1 MTTDPF
7 RFHILFHIFSIFF
20 HVFSYLLPYIF
31 EVQDDRQ
38 EDVGQSD
45 ASASLQGSGRRY
57 LAEGGEEGP
66 DAMAFNSRFAIL
78 SHGVVLAPVSG
89 SPATNVGHE
98 DSGWVFFRHPG
109 RTLHGSATTISPVR
123 RLVS

>member
-1 MTTDPF
+1 MEDDYRSIQIPP
-7 RFHILFHIFSIFF
+7 LFPYFFMFFSISF
-20 HVFSYLLPYIF
+20 PYIF

-66 DAMAFNSRFAIL
+66 DAMAFNSRFAML

-89 SPATNVGHE
+89 SPATNVGYE
-98 DSGWVFFRHPG
+98 DSQWLGFLG
-109 RTLHGSATTISPVR
+109 TLAGLCMGALLRS
-123 RLVS
+123 LQFGDW

>member
-1 MTTDPF
+1 MIDK
-7 RFHILFHIFSIFF
+7 RMW
-20 HVFSYLLPYIF
+20 
-31 EVQDDRQ
+31 
-38 EDVGQSD
+38 
-45 ASASLQGSGRRY
+45 ASQTPLR

-98 DSGWVFFRHPG
+98 DSGWVFLG
-109 RTLHGSATTISPVR
+109 TLAGLCMGALLRS
-123 RLVS
+123 LQFGDW